1 MTMLDEAMVRL
12 RAHVT
17 GETVEAY
24 YEKRKPVAL
33 WDEDILI
40 VLNALDKYREQVAR
54 LEQPEPQGD
63 CLAICTGCG
72 GTRTYFDKQNIER
85 CLGCRSEASISM
97 S

>member
-1 MTMLDEAMVRL
+1 VKTEVPGAV
-12 RAHVT
+12 
-17 GETVEAY
+17 
-24 YEKRKPVAL
+24 
-33 WDEDILI
+33 LI

-85 CLGCRSEASISM
+85 CLGCRSEGVHINVM
-97 S
+97 REHDE